1 MGESDAVKTQQAA
14 RINESR
20 GRIAEDARGISITP
34 AVAAARRHQPR
45 QCRSRR
51 NRLALRSKCRDR
63 QRRGGNIA
71 QRQRRDKCH
80 GQKRRRRAHARMRIV
95 RDDCRN
101 PNARAARKRQN
112 FAFFNIAETARHSAE
127 NKRRAL
133 LRTAA
138 ITHLRNRHRLAR
150 PPRVDCLRRA
160 DCQSRRMNN
169 AHRYRRRRR
178 DNSPGDDARMQPR
191 LQTPGGDRRR
201 LNIGNHRQHAVFI
214 TQPRRHI
221 FVISVS
227 VAAVV

>member
-1 MGESDAVKTQQAA
+1 MNGNRHRRRRRLLIFAFGIARDNLNTRAADVVVPGKGVAVKTQQAA
-14 RINESR
+14 CVNESR
-20 GRIAEDARGISITP
+20 GRIAEDARGVNITP

-45 QCRSRR
+45 QCRARR
-51 NRLALRSKCRDR
+51 NRLALRSERRDR
-63 QRRGGNIA
+63 QRREGNIV

-80 GQKRRRRAHARMRIV
+80 GHKRRRRAHARMRIV
-95 RDDCRN
+95 RDDCRK

-112 FAFFNIAETARHSAE
+112 FAAADISEAARRAAE
-127 NKRRAL
+127 NKRGAM

-160 DCQSRRMNN
+160 DCQSRRLNN

-191 LQTPGGDRRR
+191 QKMVKR
-201 LNIGNHRQHAVFI
+201 
-214 TQPRRHI
+214 
-221 FVISVS
+221 
-227 VAAVV
+227 